1 LDTKLKGVTA
11 LLDFTVDV
19 LRLFDRTIND
29 SIIAKP
35 DLEFKQETLKLIYNF
50 KSSIL
55 NISDSDSIENIL
67 YGYYPDK
74 EQEDSLEHS
83 EYNKHD
89 SQDGMVDSVLQE
101 VKYSA
106 DLLEEEMQH
115 QNGYRHGSDNGKI
128 HEVVE
133 TVVRLEEL
141 EEEGTDEND
150 FLADESGKHESEDGP
165 HNHGH
170 AKVITLID
178 KEHNEYVLTRPNDLT
193 MFYEGEKVVVRRH
206 LDEMLQYHPRLLK
219 SYRYTHCFHVF
230 D

>member
-1 LDTKLKGVTA
+1 MNL
-11 LLDFTVDV
+11 
-19 LRLFDRTIND
+19 N
-29 SIIAKP
+29 
-35 DLEFKQETLKLIYNF
+35 KLIYNF

-89 SQDGMVDSVLQE
+89 SQDGMVDSILQE

-165 HNHGH
+165 HLVLFV
-170 AKVITLID
+170 AKLRTD
-178 KEHNEYVLTRPNDLT
+178 N
-193 MFYEGEKVVVRRH
+193 FYDVKNFMSVPATQRSGGAGLPH
-206 LDEMLQYHPRLLK
+206 QSIPPLY
-219 SYRYTHCFHVF
+219 
-230 D
+230 